1 MNMKKAAITEAK
13 IPDARRPQAS
23 EIHEQ
28 KKRPM
33 IADRLT
39 HTTSLEASGGVMPST
54 ITNSVTCHSDS
65 PTPPVWV
72 NPVRQPAKILRG
84 YLKISSHLV
93 CSTGGSC
100 SGREIFAGSIIS
112 AQASDLRAS

>member
-39 HTTSLEASGGVMPST
+39 HTTSFDASGGVMPST
-54 ITNSVTCHSDS
+54 MTNSVTCHSER

-72 NPVRQPAKILRG
+72 SPVRHPAPMLRG
-84 YLKISSHLV
+84 YLKISSQRV
-93 CSTGGSC
+93 CSTGGNRS
-100 SGREIFAGSIIS
+100 
-112 AQASDLRAS
+112 